1 MADLKPGGMGQA
13 AFTGV
18 PPEFVGSMAQA
29 MEDAYRQLLVDDGKD
44 TFSVTGNTEQDRDRR
59 RLFVALAQG
68 VVGHLVANAD
78 AFRVLFDGTSNWW
91 IEIDQQ

>member
-13 AFTGV
+13 VGVGV

-44 TFSVTGNTEQDRDRR
+44 TFTVTDNTEQDRDRR

-68 VVGHLVANAD
+68 VVGHLVANPD
-78 AFRVLFDGTSNWW
+78 AFRVVTDGVNWS
-91 IEIDQQ
+91 IDIRQQ

>member
-29 MEDAYRQLLVDDGKD
+29 MEDAYRQLLVDDGKE
-44 TFSVTGNTEQDRDRR
+44 SEAHGMY
-59 RLFVALAQG
+59 G
-68 VVGHLVANAD
+68 AD
-78 AFRVLFDGTSNWW
+78 IGER
-91 IEIDQQ
+91 

>member
-1 MADLKPGGMGQA
+1 MADLKPGGMGSA
-13 AFTGV
+13 GLAGV
-18 PPEFVGSMAQA
+18 PPEFIGSMAQA

-78 AFRVLFDGTSNWW
+78 AFQVMYDGTNWS
-91 IEIDQQ
+91 IEIGQQ